1 MRTPTESFA
10 CQDETGELCRESIRR
25 AIVSLFMLS
34 NAAALMSGCSERQQV
49 ASKVDATV
57 AMSALKTVLEIW
69 KKGEKPESAKNGS
82 PPIVV
87 QDLDWSGG
95 MALSSYE
102 IQGEGKFDDAN
113 LRVPVTLNLKQPN
126 GKSLTRKASY
136 VVGTSPAV
144 TVFRE
149 MP

>member
-1 MRTPTESFA
+1 MPTHTEIAASFE
-10 CQDETGELCRESIRR
+10 ETGDFRRESIRR

-34 NAAALMSGCSERQQV
+34 NAAAMMSGCSERQKV
-49 ASKVDATV
+49 APTVDATV
-57 AMSALKTVLEIW
+57 ARTALKTVLEIW
-69 KKGEKPESAKNGS
+69 KKGDKPETAKDGS
-82 PPIVV
+82 PSIVV

-95 MALSSYE
+95 MALTSYE

-126 GKSLTRKASY
+126 GKSPTRKASY
-136 VVGTSPAV
+136 VVGTSPAI